1 MAPSNMFGSL
11 SNAGAAPK
19 MGNPS
24 ARTMRVPSAPK
35 TVQRQAFQSEP
46 AAPAAPPMLDMLQKQ
61 LSSAAPAQQS
71 PQMQAQK
78 AYAQAVPRTP
88 SSPEQAMQAMQAQR
102 QRAAQPA
109 ADPRQMQ
116 MVQARNEGG
125 MQQQTQLLADR
136 QMRQPIPSSYAQAD
150 GRDPS
155 AALAQQ
161 QMMPPEEEQMQAMPA
176 APQTPFAYPRESR
189 QMMSPPQ
196 QGGNDQRARL
206 LAQMAAQRDRAQ
218 FYGR

>member
-1 MAPSNMFGSL
+1 
-11 SNAGAAPK
+11 
-19 MGNPS
+19 
-24 ARTMRVPSAPK
+24 
-35 TVQRQAFQSEP
+35 
-46 AAPAAPPMLDMLQKQ
+46 MLNKLQQQ

-88 SSPEQAMQAMQAQR
+88 RPPEQAMQAMQAQR

-116 MVQARNEGG
+116 MAQARNEGG

-136 QMRQPIPSSYAQAD
+136 QMREPIPSSYAPAD

-161 QMMPPEEEQMQAMPA
+161 QMMSPEEQQMQAMP

-196 QGGNDQRARL
+196 QGDNDQRARL
-206 LAQMAAQRDRAQ
+206 LAEMSAQRNRAQ

>member
-11 SNAGAAPK
+11 SNAGAASK

-24 ARTMRVPSAPK
+24 VRTMRGPSAPK

-46 AAPAAPPMLDMLQKQ
+46 AAPPMLNRLQEQ

-88 SSPEQAMQAMQAQR
+88 RPPEQAMQAMQAQR

-116 MVQARNEGG
+116 MAQARNEGG

-136 QMRQPIPSSYAQAD
+136 QMREPIPSSYAPAD

-161 QMMPPEEEQMQAMPA
+161 QMMSPEEEQMQAMP